1 MVGIRHVDTVNL
13 AAIDLNLLTSLDA
26 LLVEQN
32 VTRAA
37 KRLGL
42 SQPAVS
48 HALRRLRDLLDDP
61 LLVRDKA
68 GMAATPRALA
78 LRGPV
83 RAALDAAEVVLR
95 SKPAFDPA
103 TAERTFTISMADQ
116 GSFLL
121 LPPLVQRLAREAP
134 GIRVEVRPASH
145 QLPDDCELAIGV
157 FEPPPSGVEDEKLWH
172 EDFVCLLRKGSPG
185 ARGPFD
191 RKRYVALAHLVVA
204 PRGAPGSFVDDLLA
218 RTNERR
224 TVAIRV
230 PHFLV
235 APHVIAA
242 TDLCWTAPESIARVF
257 VEQLPL
263 VTRDVPVRLDGFTIT
278 MRWHARMAHDPG
290 LAWLRGVMHELAPKR

>member
-1 MVGIRHVDTVNL
+1 MISIRHVDSVNL

-26 LLVEQN
+26 LLAEQN

-37 KRLGL
+37 KRLGR

-95 SKPAFDPA
+95 SKPVFDPA
-103 TAERTFTISMADQ
+103 TAARTFTVSMADQ

-121 LPPLVQRLAREAP
+121 LPPLVERLAREAP
-134 GIRVEVRPASH
+134 GIRIEVRPASH
-145 QLPDDCELAIGV
+145 QLLDDCELATGV
-157 FEPPPSGVEDEKLWH
+157 FEPAPPGIEETQLWH
-172 EDFVCLLRKGSPG
+172 ENFVCLLRKGSAG

-191 RKRYVALAHLVVA
+191 RKRYLGLAHLVVA
-204 PRGAPGSFVDDLLA
+204 PRGAPGSYVDDLLA

-224 TVAIRV
+224 TVALRV

-235 APHVIAA
+235 APYVVAA
-242 TDLCWTAPESIARVF
+242 TDLVWAAPESIARVF

-263 VTRDVPVRLDGFTIT
+263 VAREMPVRLDGFTIT
-278 MRWHARMAHDPG
+278 MRWHTRMDRDPG
-290 LAWLRGVMHELAPKR
+290 LAWLRGVMREIAPKR

>member
-1 MVGIRHVDTVNL
+1 MVSIRHVDGVNL

-26 LLVEQN
+26 LLAEEN

-48 HALRRLRDLLDDP
+48 HSLRRLRELLGDP

-83 RAALDAAEVVLR
+83 RVALDAAEAVLR

-103 TAERTFTISMADQ
+103 TETRTFTLSMADQ

-121 LPPLVQRLAREAP
+121 LPPLVDRLAREAP
-134 GIRVEVRPASH
+134 GIRIEVRPASH
-145 QLPDDCELAIGV
+145 QLPDDCELGTGV
-157 FEPPPSGVEDEKLWH
+157 FEPASSGVEEERLWH
-172 EDFVCLLRKGSPG
+172 ENFVCLLRKGSPG
-185 ARGPFD
+185 TRGPFD
-191 RKRYVALAHLVVA
+191 RKRYLSLSHLVVA
-204 PRGAPGSFVDDLLA
+204 PRGGPGSYVDDLLA

-224 TVAIRV
+224 TVALRV

-235 APHVIAA
+235 APHIVAA
-242 TDLCWTAPESIARVF
+242 TDLVWAAPESIARVF

-263 VTRDVPVRLDGFTIT
+263 VAREVPVRLDGFTIT
-278 MRWHARMAHDPG
+278 MRWHTRLASDPG
-290 LAWLRGVMHELAPKR
+290 LAWLRGVMRDIAPKR